1 MSVILKY
8 NEDARK
14 IIENVYRFSMKERQ
28 SGLRMSLV
36 RAWDRTAALTGVS
49 RATAQRIVSK
59 KVELPSLLIFGL
71 MGIWHC

>member
-36 RAWDRTAALTGVS
+36 RAWDRIAALTGVS